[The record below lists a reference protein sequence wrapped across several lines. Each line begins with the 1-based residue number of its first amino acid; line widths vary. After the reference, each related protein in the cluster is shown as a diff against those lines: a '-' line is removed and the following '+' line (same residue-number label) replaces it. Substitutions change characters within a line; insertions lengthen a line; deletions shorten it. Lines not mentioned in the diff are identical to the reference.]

1 MLLSRLAVS
10 MWSVALMVGGAG
22 LVSGQPFPNKPLRI
36 LTSAVGGSSDYAS
49 RQVAQGL
56 TDSLG
61 QQAIVDNRVGII
73 SLEQAI
79 KAQPDGYTL
88 YVDSV
93 SFWLAPLLKKMS
105 YETLRDFSP
114 ISFVS
119 ASVYILVVHP
129 SVPAKSVKEFID
141 LAKAKPGTL
150 NYGSGGAGSGTHLAT
165 ELFKS
170 MAGVNLVHVPYK
182 GTGPAVIA
190 LLGSEIQLIFASGPT
205 VAAHMKSGRL
215 RALAVTSAQATALA
229 PGVPPVAASGL
240 PGYEVVAAIALFAP
254 AKTPTAII
262 NQLSQET
269 ARVLKRPDVKQKFF
283 DSGAETIGS
292 SPEELAA
299 MIKSDVTKWGKLIK
313 EAGIKVD

>member
-1 MLLSRLAVS
+1 MLLSRLAVL
-10 MWSVALMVGGAG
+10 MGSVGLLVLGAG
-22 LVSGQPFPNKPLRI
+22 VVSGQAFPNKPLRI

-49 RQVAQGL
+49 RQIAHGL

-61 QQAIVDNRVGII
+61 QQVIVDNRVGII
-73 SLEQAI
+73 SLEQAL

-93 SFWLAPLLKKMS
+93 SFWLAPLLQKMS

-119 ASVYILVVHP
+119 ASVYILVVQP
-129 SVPAKSVKEFID
+129 SVPAKSVREFID

-150 NYGSGGAGSGTHLAT
+150 NYGSGGTGSGSHLAT

-190 LLGSEIQLIFASGPT
+190 LLGSQIELIFASGPA
-205 VAAHMKSGRL
+205 VAAHIKSGKL
-215 RALAVTSAQATALA
+215 RALAVTSAHPTALA

-269 ARVLKRPDVKQKFF
+269 ARVLKRPDVKQRFF
-283 DSGAETIGS
+283 DSGAETVGS

-313 EAGIKVD
+313 DAGIKVD